1 MGLRWIDAVLV
12 VAYLVAILA
21 IGLRFAHRQTTT
33 ETYFVA
39 KRSIPAWS
47 LGLSMLAT
55 IISAVT
61 FIAYPGAGYAGDWSL
76 LVPGVMVVV
85 VPAMV
90 GFVVIP
96 FYRQAVGMS
105 TYEYFGK
112 RFGYPARVYSSLAF
126 ALGTLSKMAFV
137 VYLLALTVA
146 GMTGLRLHFVIV
158 GVAAITVG
166 YTLLGG
172 LEAVIWADVVQ
183 GLILWAG
190 VLTCLGYLLW
200 LQPGGPSAAW
210 QLARTNH
217 KFYMGSAAW
226 SFSRPTIA
234 VLSLYGVY
242 WYLQKY
248 TADQTKVQRYLAA
261 NSDKAALKGVF
272 IGAALCIPVWTL
284 FIFLGTQLWA
294 FYRLAGEPLPSRVT
308 KGDQVFPYF
317 IRTHIPPG
325 IAGLFVAALFG
336 AAMATLSSDLN
347 CLSLVAVED
356 FYRKLRPRAT
366 DRRRLRVAKYCV
378 ALCGLVTAAL
388 AIRLAHSRET
398 ALSLWYTVSAI
409 VAGGL
414 AGLFLLAFLSD
425 RANRYGC
432 YTGIVASLAF
442 TLWAALTLN
451 GGKFVDLGQYN
462 FPFHDYTIGAMG
474 HIVLLAVGYSSSFLF
489 RDLDTSAEALT
500 LWSWRRRKVD
510 YPNAPL
516 LAEGREKP

>member
-39 KRSIPAWS
+39 KRSIPAWA

-112 RFGYPARVYSSLAF
+112 RFGYPARVYSSLA
-126 ALGTLSKMAFV
+126 
-137 VYLLALTVA
+137 LALTVA
-146 GMTGLRLHFVIV
+146 GMTGLRVDFVIV
-158 GVAAITVG
+158 GVAAITIF

-172 LEAVIWADVVQ
+172 LEAVIWADVAQ

-210 QLARTNH
+210 QLARANH
-217 KFYMGSAAW
+217 KFDMGSAAW
-226 SFSRPTIA
+226 SFSTPTIA
-234 VLSLYGVY
+234 VLSLYGFF

-248 TADQTKVQRYLAA
+248 TADQTMVQRYLAA
-261 NSDKAALKGVF
+261 KSDKAALKGVF
-272 IGAALCIPVWTL
+272 LGAALCIPVWML
-284 FIFLGTQLWA
+284 FMLLGTQLWA
-294 FYRLAGEPLPSRVT
+294 FYQLTGESLPSHIT
-308 KGDQVFPYF
+308 KGDQVFPSF

-398 ALSLWYTVSAI
+398 ALSLWYT
-409 VAGGL
+409 
-414 AGLFLLAFLSD
+414 
-425 RANRYGC
+425 
-432 YTGIVASLAF
+432 
-442 TLWAALTLN
+442 
-451 GGKFVDLGQYN
+451 
-462 FPFHDYTIGAMG
+462 
-474 HIVLLAVGYSSSFLF
+474 
-489 RDLDTSAEALT
+489 
-500 LWSWRRRKVD
+500 
-510 YPNAPL
+510 
-516 LAEGREKP
+516 

>member
-12 VAYLVAILA
+12 VAYLVAIFV
-21 IGLRFAHRQTTT
+21 IDLRFSDRKTTT

-39 KRSIPAWS
+39 KRSIPAWA

-146 GMTGLRLHFVIV
+146 GMTGLRLDFVIV

-200 LQPGGPSAAW
+200 LQPGGPSAGHV
-210 QLARTNH
+210 NNV
-217 KFYMGSAAW
+217 GSA
-226 SFSRPTIA
+226 FR
-234 VLSLYGVY
+234 
-242 WYLQKY
+242 
-248 TADQTKVQRYLAA
+248 
-261 NSDKAALKGVF
+261 
-272 IGAALCIPVWTL
+272 
-284 FIFLGTQLWA
+284 
-294 FYRLAGEPLPSRVT
+294 RLEN
-308 KGDQVFPYF
+308 VFPAP
-317 IRTHIPPG
+317 IRNADHRQQ
-325 IAGLFVAALFG
+325 
-336 AAMATLSSDLN
+336 S
-347 CLSLVAVED
+347 
-356 FYRKLRPRAT
+356 
-366 DRRRLRVAKYCV
+366 
-378 ALCGLVTAAL
+378 
-388 AIRLAHSRET
+388 T
-398 ALSLWYTVSAI
+398 ALGDPAR
-409 VAGGL
+409 GL
-414 AGLFLLAFLSD
+414 LPW
-425 RANRYGC
+425 
-432 YTGIVASLAF
+432 ASEG
-442 TLWAALTLN
+442 TS
-451 GGKFVDLGQYN
+451 V
-462 FPFHDYTIGAMG
+462 
-474 HIVLLAVGYSSSFLF
+474 F
-489 RDLDTSAEALT
+489 RV
-500 LWSWRRRKVD
+500 R
-510 YPNAPL
+510 
-516 LAEGREKP
+516 